1 MGIKK
6 AMKGLMGGSKL
17 FVGGSMLNSLVDPGR
32 MFINTKEEE
41 AAENAA
47 ENAAKQAAAERAQ
60 FEMQQRQ
67 LQQANEL
74 ESSKVLDSVVKVETG
89 AGTDVL
95 EDGTAMG
102 VKKKKKSSTSSSL
115 GVV

>member
-6 AMKGLMGGSKL
+6 ATKGLMGGSKL
-17 FVGGSMLNSLVDPGR
+17 FVGGSLANSLVDPGR

-47 ENAAKQAAAERAQ
+47 KQAAAERAQ
-60 FEMQQRQ
+60 YEMQQRQ
-67 LQQANEL
+67 LEQANAL
-74 ESSKVLDSVVKVETG
+74 DSSKVLDSVVKVETG
-89 AGTDVL
+89 AGTDVF
-95 EDGTAMG
+95 DDSTALG
-102 VKKKKKSSTSSSL
+102 VKKKKQASTSTSL

>member
-1 MGIKK
+1 MGLKK
-6 AMKGLMGGSKL
+6 VVKQVTGGTIMNAL
-17 FVGGSMLNSLVDPGR
+17 FDPGR
-32 MFINTKEEE
+32 LFLNTKEEE
-41 AAENAA
+41 AA

-89 AGTDVL
+89 AGTDVF
-95 EDGTAMG
+95 EDGTATG
-102 VKKKKKSSTSSSL
+102 VKKKRPSNTSSSL

>member
-1 MGIKK
+1 MGLKK
-6 AMKGLMGGSKL
+6 VVKQVTGGTIMNAL
-17 FVGGSMLNSLVDPGR
+17 FDPGR
-32 MFINTKEEE
+32 LFLNTKEEE
-41 AAENAA
+41 AA

-102 VKKKKKSSTSSSL
+102 VKRKKQSSTSSSL

>member
-6 AMKGLMGGSKL
+6 LTSGLMGGSKL
-17 FVGGSMLNSLVDPGR
+17 WVGGSFANALLDPGR

-41 AAENAA
+41 AAK
-47 ENAAKQAAAERAQ
+47 NAAKQAAAERAQ

-67 LQQANEL
+67 LEQSNAL
-74 ESSKVLDSVVKVETG
+74 EASKVLDNVAKVETG
-89 AGTDVL
+89 AGTDVI
-95 EDGTAMG
+95 EDGTSVS
-102 VKKKKKSSTSSSL
+102 VKKKKQSSTSSSL

>member
-1 MGIKK
+1 MGFKK

-47 ENAAKQAAAERAQ
+47 KQAAAERAQ
-60 FEMQQRQ
+60 YEMQQRQ
-67 LQQANEL
+67 LEQANAL
-74 ESSKVLDSVVKVETG
+74 ESSKVLDNVAKVETG
-89 AGTDVL
+89 AGTDVI
-95 EDGTAMG
+95 EDGTS
-102 VKKKKKSSTSSSL
+102 VSVKKKKSSTSTSL

>member
-1 MGIKK
+1 MGLKK
-6 AMKGLMGGSKL
+6 VTSGLMGGSKL

-47 ENAAKQAAAERAQ
+47 KQAAAERAQ
-60 FEMQQRQ
+60 YEMQQRQ
-67 LQQANEL
+67 LEQANTL
-74 ESSKVLDSVVKVETG
+74 ESSKVLDSVVKIETG
-89 AGTDVL
+89 AGTDVA
-95 EDGTAMG
+95 DDSTALG
-102 VKKKKKSSTSSSL
+102 IKKKKASTSTSL

>member
-6 AMKGLMGGSKL
+6 ATKGLMGGSKL

-47 ENAAKQAAAERAQ
+47 KQAAAERAQ

-67 LQQANEL
+67 LEQSNAL
-74 ESSKVLDSVVKVETG
+74 EASKVLDNVAKVETG
-89 AGTDVL
+89 AGTDVI
-95 EDGTAMG
+95 EDGTS
-102 VKKKKKSSTSSSL
+102 VSVKKKKSSTSSSL

>member
-1 MGIKK
+1 MGLKK
-6 AMKGLMGGSKL
+6 VTSGLMGGSKL

-47 ENAAKQAAAERAQ
+47 KQAAAERAQ
-60 FEMQQRQ
+60 YEMQQRQ
-67 LQQANEL
+67 LEQANAL
-74 ESSKVLDSVVKVETG
+74 ESSKVLDSVVKIETG
-89 AGTDVL
+89 AGTDVA
-95 EDGTAMG
+95 DDSTALG
-102 VKKKKKSSTSSSL
+102 VKKKKASTSTSL

>member
-1 MGIKK
+1 MGFKK
-6 AMKGLMGGSKL
+6 ATKGLMGGSKL

-32 MFINTKEEE
+32 LVINTKEEE
-41 AAENAA
+41 AAR
-47 ENAAKQAAAERAQ
+47 NAAKQAAAERDQ

-67 LQQANEL
+67 LQQANAL

-95 EDGTAMG
+95 EDGMAIG
-102 VKKKKKSSTSSSL
+102 VKKKKQSSTSSSL

>member
-1 MGIKK
+1 MGLKK
-6 AMKGLMGGSKL
+6 VVKQVTGGTVMNAL
-17 FVGGSMLNSLVDPGR
+17 FDPGR
-32 MFINTKEEE
+32 LFLNTKEEE
-41 AAENAA
+41 AAK
-47 ENAAKQAAAERAQ
+47 NAAKQAAAERDQ

-95 EDGTAMG
+95 EDVASVG
-102 VKKKKKSSTSSSL
+102 VKKKKQSSTSSSL

>member
-1 MGIKK
+1 MGLKK
-6 AMKGLMGGSKL
+6 VTSGLMGGSKL

-47 ENAAKQAAAERAQ
+47 KQAAAERAQ
-60 FEMQQRQ
+60 YEMQQRQ
-67 LQQANEL
+67 LEQANTL
-74 ESSKVLDSVVKVETG
+74 DASKVLDSVARVETG
-89 AGTDVL
+89 AGTDVA
-95 EDGTAMG
+95 DDSTALG
-102 VKKKKKSSTSSSL
+102 VKKKKASTSTSL

>member
-1 MGIKK
+1 MGFKK
-6 AMKGLMGGSKL
+6 ATKGLMGGSKL

-47 ENAAKQAAAERAQ
+47 KQAAAERAQ

-67 LQQANEL
+67 LQQANAL

-102 VKKKKKSSTSSSL
+102 VKKKKQSSTSSSL
-115 GVV
+115 GVA

>member
-1 MGIKK
+1 MGSIKK
-6 AMKGLMGGSKL
+6 VVKKVAGGTIANTL
-17 FVGGSMLNSLVDPGR
+17 FAPVDLLTGAR
-32 MFINTKEEE
+32 EQE
-41 AAENAA
+41 AAKA
-47 ENAAKQAAAERAQ
+47 AAKQAAAERAQ

-102 VKKKKKSSTSSSL
+102 VKKKKQSSTSSSL